1 MSLVSRAAFDNSL
14 DGTEGSKASEFP
26 IRIPMDGAAAD
37 KLENFK
43 YDGEFKGKSTAMVEG
58 VMWDG
63 TTVWALYSIGESFS
77 EALHRCIRD
86 RVRNWQS
93 HKAT

>member
-1 MSLVSRAAFDNSL
+1 M
-14 DGTEGSKASEFP
+14 
-26 IRIPMDGAAAD
+26 
-37 KLENFK
+37 ENFK
-43 YDGEFKGKSTAMVEG
+43 YDGEFKGKSTAMEG

-63 TTVWALYSIGESFS
+63 TTVWALNAIGESFS
-77 EALHRCIRD
+77 EALHRYIRD